1 MGFLKILVIVAH
13 LATLAVLSNAQG
25 DMCAVAAPDPM
36 KTCVSVRLPWNPM
49 PMYFCTEKA
58 KFRYRNQCQN
68 RFPTHCGVD
77 TLRQDVLMIATP
89 WDCCPLVSYP
99 DSCVN
104 QQCPPPPHDRKC
116 QTMEPSPNE
125 PFQCCNNY
133 FCEENVTPETCHFKR
148 LEPACNTPPQGKMNC
163 IAFVDTYGCCP
174 KFQCDGDGRPGH
186 CPAQVEAMNFMNRF
200 NSTNNM
206 MMMMGPGGHMM
217 IPPPHMAMGP
227 GGPANMGSGGGGA
240 PPPAPQA
247 AAQESAPPP
256 PPAAEGEAA
265 PPAER
270 IGGGYGGGGPPGFA
284 PPAGAGLSVKAQG
297 SFIGFPPSQSQISCI
312 GDFNCPGTLK
322 CCSHDMNVYVMD
334 GHYVF
339 RNRNPTYGYCM
350 EPAKDSMT
358 KRNNELM

>member
-1 MGFLKILVIVAH
+1 MAGFKICIVVAL
-13 LATLAVLSNAQG
+13 LATLAVVSNAQG
-25 DMCAVAAPDPM
+25 DMCGMAAPDPT
-36 KTCVSVRLPWNPM
+36 KTCVSIRLPWNPQ

-77 TLRQDVLMIATP
+77 TIRNDILLIATP

-104 QQCPPPPHDRKC
+104 QQCPPPPHERKC

-125 PFQCCNNY
+125 PWQCCNSY

-163 IAFVDTYGCCP
+163 IAFVDQYGCCP
-174 KFQCDGDGRPGH
+174 KFQCDGDAGLRPGH

-206 MMMMGPGGHMM
+206 VMMMGPGGHMM
-217 IPPPHMAMGP
+217 MPPQMAMGP
-227 GGPANMGSGGGGA
+227 GPANMGGA
-240 PPPAPQA
+240 PPNNMGPQA
-247 AAQESAPPP
+247 AAQETAPPPPP
-256 PPAAEGEAA
+256 PPAAPEGGDAA

-270 IGGGYGGGGPPGFA
+270 
-284 PPAGAGLSVKAQG
+284 AGAGLSAKAQVAGG
-297 SFIGFPPSQSQISCI
+297 SFIGIPHTPSQIACI

-334 GHYVF
+334 GRYVF

-350 EPAKDSMT
+350 EPAKDSVT

>member
-1 MGFLKILVIVAH
+1 MCGM
-13 LATLAVLSNAQG
+13 AT
-25 DMCAVAAPDPM
+25 PDPM
-36 KTCVSVRLPWNPM
+36 KTCISVRLPWNPQ
-49 PMYFCTEKA
+49 PLYFCTEKA

-104 QQCPPPPHDRKC
+104 QQCPPPPHERKC
-116 QTMEPSPNE
+116 QVMEPSPNE
-125 PFQCCNNY
+125 PFQCCNSY

-148 LEPACNTPPQGKMNC
+148 LEPNCNTPPQGKMNC
-163 IAFVDTYGCCP
+163 IAFVDPYGCCP

-186 CPAQVEAMNFMNRF
+186 CPAQVEAMNFQNRF
-200 NSTNNM
+200 NATNN

-217 IPPPHMAMGP
+217 MPHPPMGIGFGP
-227 GGPANMGSGGGGA
+227 GGPANMGGGGA
-240 PPPAPQA
+240 PPPQAGMAPQA

-256 PPAAEGEAA
+256 PPPPPAPEGDAA

-270 IGGGYGGGGPPGFA
+270 IGGGSGAGSGGVSQDTT
-284 PPAGAGLSVKAQG
+284 GLSVKAQG
-297 SFIGFPPSQSQISCI
+297 FIGFPQPQNQIACI
-312 GDFNCPGTLK
+312 GDFNCPGVLK

-334 GHYVF
+334 GRYVF
-339 RNRNPTYGYCM
+339 RNRNPTYGYCI
-350 EPAKDSMT
+350 EPAKDSTT